1 MWLISDAYSNIIHIS
16 VTMLWLCHFFFY
28 FGKSLP
34 FISFGFS
41 RISIGSSDENTT
53 IVCSNG
59 RLDSKSIFE
68 LSLPWHHHK
77 VYTQTNF
84 ISCGFDCQKK
94 SHSWLKRLKG
104 YAINGSLITYFTF
117 VKFALRTNS
126 MWADVRNWQMESVSQ
141 ILSMWKFVNIKCLEA
156 HGNFCRFL
164 YANPFID
171 QFRFIRN
178 SNNHNWR

>member
-1 MWLISDAYSNIIHIS
+1 MTDFRRIFKHHTYF
-16 VTMLWLCHFFFY
+16 CHHVVIVPFFFY

-156 HGNFCRFL
+156 HGDFCRFL